1 MEMTRRSV
9 LVYGL
14 LAAVWALVIV
24 WQVEEHARVRGAA
37 KTELRN
43 RSKDIANTLSA
54 LIRGLRFRGAIP
66 QERLE
71 PVLTELING
80 RTNELVR
87 SSELISIVL
96 LNPAG
101 EQLAS
106 AGKPIDLEQ
115 KDFMQEGERWGRQSV
130 TLVNPVDLGAVLTS
144 EGVANTVI
152 LPPRGELTNAMP
164 ENFRRRG
171 FPRREPRSPEEG
183 VSNALDNV
191 ATNTLSHRM
200 GEGQGEGA
208 SNALHN
214 AASNTASAVPTKADD
229 RAEREGRP
237 RRPPWLRW
245 MDEQQYQT
253 LIEKRALHGL
263 VLAMST
269 APFEAACTRDLW
281 LRSIIAV
288 LATVSVLGSGLAWR
302 NLVKSSDLQIRLV
315 RASELNTHL
324 KEMNLAA
331 AGLAHE
337 TRNPLNIIRGLAQM
351 ISKQPNA
358 PLEISEKSRDILN
371 ETDKV
376 TAQLNEFINYS
387 RPREVR
393 RKALALGP
401 VVSEV
406 VRALNFDLEE
416 KKIRLLVKGDQLSIE
431 ADDQLLRQAL
441 FNLLL
446 NAIQAVDGDGEIL
459 VLAERRN
466 ASEASLEV
474 RDNGP
479 GVPSDRRTEVF
490 KPYFTTQK
498 KGTGLGLAVVQQI
511 VLAHGWEIEC
521 LPNQPKGA
529 VFRITHLKLA

>member
-106 AGKPIDLEQ
+106 AGNPIDLEQ

-130 TLVNPVDLGAVLTS
+130 TLVNPVDLGAALTS

-171 FPRREPRSPEEG
+171 FPRREQRSSEEG
-183 VSNALDNV
+183 ASNALDNV
-191 ATNTLSHRM
+191 
-200 GEGQGEGA
+200 
-208 SNALHN
+208 
-214 AASNTASAVPTKADD
+214 ASNTASAVPTKADD
-229 RAEREGRP
+229 RVEREGRP

-337 TRNPLNIIRGLAQM
+337 TRNPLNIIRGFAQM

-393 RKALALGP
+393 RSALALGP

-416 KKIRLLVKGDQLSIE
+416 KKIRLQVKGDQLSIE

-479 GVPSDRRTEVF
+479 GVPSDRRTDVF